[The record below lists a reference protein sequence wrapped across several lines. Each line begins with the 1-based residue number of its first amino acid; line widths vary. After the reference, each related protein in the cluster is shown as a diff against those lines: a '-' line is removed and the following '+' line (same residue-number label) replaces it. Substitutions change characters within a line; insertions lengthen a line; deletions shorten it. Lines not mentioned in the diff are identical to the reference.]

1 MAPVSKTR
9 WWATLGAAIIFCILL
24 LGVSLQQT
32 WVHGF
37 DRLIIGWIR
46 HPLPPMLTQ
55 TIVTITHSG
64 DPQPVTAIT
73 LILVLVL
80 VITRHAKGA
89 LFLGWNVLVWAGLGN
104 SLIKHLVQRPRPT
117 VDRLVAAS
125 SYSFPSGHSITA
137 MLLWGSL
144 IVMIAW
150 QHHEH
155 RKWALSLS
163 LIFSCWIVIIG
174 LSRIYVGVHYPSDVA
189 AGWSLGF
196 VLLTLTQWLLFR
208 KEAPS
213 S

>member
-1 MAPVSKTR
+1 MAPISKTR
-9 WWATLGAAIIFCILL
+9 CWITLGAAIIFFTLL
-24 LGVSLQQT
+24 LGVSLQQA
-32 WVHGF
+32 WVTAF

-46 HPLPPMLTQ
+46 HPLPTTLTQ
-55 TIVTITHSG
+55 AVVTITHSG

-80 VITRHAKGA
+80 VITRHTKGA
-89 LFLGWNVLVWAGLGN
+89 LFLGWNVLVWAGIGN
-104 SLIKHLVQRPRPT
+104 SFIKHLVRRPRPT
-117 VDRLVAAS
+117 IDRLVSAG
-125 SYSFPSGHSITA
+125 SYSFPSGHAITA

-144 IVMIAW
+144 IAMIAW
-150 QHHEH
+150 QSHEH
-155 RKWALSLS
+155 RRWALGLT
-163 LIFSCWIVIIG
+163 LAFSCWIVIIG

-196 VLLTLTQWLLFR
+196 VLLTVTQWLLFR